1 MQAINQDKDLFIV
14 QTKNK
19 VSEMFNFSFLAAG
32 NEIILRLN
40 SSYLCY
46 AFLFPSSQSSKK
58 STQKCRISC
67 LLLFFTEFRKFSA
80 RDIVASKTLLNLEGE
95 CIMKILVC

>member
-1 MQAINQDKDLFIV
+1 MQATNQDKDLFIV

-19 VSEMFNFSFLAAG
+19 VSEMFNFSFVAANHIG
-32 NEIILRLN
+32 LD

-46 AFLFPSSQSSKK
+46 AFLFPSSQSSRK

-80 RDIVASKTLLNLEGE
+80 RDIVASKALLNLEGE
-95 CIMKILVC
+95 CIMKIMVC